1 MTKKYHIKEFKSFK
15 ELNNY
20 MNKIGC
26 APSIHYVTPST
37 RIKTIFEGEE
47 IVEAP
52 KPKPAPLPP
61 KRVKAKRVAE
71 KKVEVKEEAEKP
83 KSPAKKK
90 RKKKV
95 SKKDA

>member
-37 RIKTIFEGEE
+37 RIKTIFDGEE

-61 KRVKAKRVAE
+61 KRAKAKVVAE
-71 KKVEVKEEAEKP
+71 KKVEVKEEKP
-83 KSPAKKK
+83 KSPANKK

-95 SKKDA
+95 SKKS